1 MRNLLRSLAFLAI
14 ASASFGIGATSASA
28 VTWNL
33 PAADLTSEVR
43 PTKYPQI
50 AIAPDGATTVVWQSF
65 TGTRYIIQAATRPA
79 GSSVFGSPQNLSTGP
94 DPDNPRVAVAPD
106 GATTVVWENND
117 GGSQII
123 LAATRPAGSNVFGLP
138 QDLSEDG
145 GNAFEPEVAVAPD
158 GATTVVWRRFNGLN
172 MIAQAATR
180 PAGSSV
186 FGSPQDLSVGLRNAY
201 EPQVAISPVGG
212 ATTVVWRSYNGADE
226 TIRAATRPAGSDTFG
241 APQELSAT
249 EGNAY
254 EPQVAIAPDGA
265 TTVVWIR
272 DSLDSDFIV
281 QAKTRPANSETFG
294 ATQSLSEGVQDAVQ
308 AQVAVAPNGAT
319 TVVWQTNDGI
329 NSVIQAATRAAG
341 SSSFGTPRDLSAT
354 GGDAGSPQIAIAPD
368 GATAVVWYRS
378 EGSNDVVQASS
389 RAAGATAWSA
399 PVALSESREVNRD
412 PLPAIA
418 AANDG
423 AFTATWELGGIVQA
437 VTSEKTPTVRVRS
450 AKAKV
455 LKRSVLITSRVK
467 VSGRGRISQRATTGK
482 GKKARTWCN
491 ASKKAGAARTYTV
504 KCKIGNKGRKALR
517 NRALKL
523 TLRTTFT
530 PAGAKALTKN
540 RKLTIKRKR

>member
-65 TGTRYIIQAATRPA
+65 TGTRYII
-79 GSSVFGSPQNLSTGP
+79 
-94 DPDNPRVAVAPD
+94 
-106 GATTVVWENND
+106 
-117 GGSQII
+117 
-123 LAATRPAGSNVFGLP
+123 
-138 QDLSEDG
+138 
-145 GNAFEPEVAVAPD
+145 
-158 GATTVVWRRFNGLN
+158 
-172 MIAQAATR
+172 QAATR

-467 VSGRGRISQRATTGK
+467 VSGKGRISQRATTGK

-491 ASKKAGAARTYTV
+491 ASKKAGAAKTYTV
-504 KCKIGNKGRKALR
+504 KCKIGNTGRKALR
-517 NRALKL
+517 KRALKL

>member
-1 MRNLLRSLAFLAI
+1 
-14 ASASFGIGATSASA
+14 
-28 VTWNL
+28 
-33 PAADLTSEVR
+33 VR

-65 TGTRYIIQAATRPA
+65 TGTRDIIQAATRPA

-94 DPDNPRVAVAPD
+94 EPGNPRVAVAPD

-145 GNAFEPEVAVAPD
+145 GNASEPEVAVAPD

-226 TIRAATRPAGSDTFG
+226 IIRAATRPAGSDTFG

-254 EPQVAIAPDGA
+254 EPEVAIAPDGA

-272 DSLDSDFIV
+272 DSLDSEFIV

-319 TVVWQTNDGI
+319 TVVWQTDDGI
-329 NSVIQAATRAAG
+329 NSVIQATTRAAG
-341 SSSFGTPRDLSAT
+341 SSSFGTPQNLSAT
-354 GGDAGSPQIAIAPD
+354 EGYAETPQIAIAPD
-368 GATAVVWYRS
+368 RAITVVWTSRS
-378 EGSNDVVQASS
+378 EDSNAIVQASS
-389 RAAGATAWSA
+389 RAAGAAAWSA
-399 PVALSESREVNRD
+399 PVALSESREVIRY
-412 PLPAIA
+412 PRPAIA

-423 AFTATWELGGIVQA
+423 AFTAAWELGGIVQA
-437 VTSEKTPTVRVRS
+437 VSSEKTATVKVLS

-455 LKRSVLITSRVK
+455 LKKSVLITSRVK
-467 VSGRGRISQRATTGK
+467 VSGKGRISQRATTGK

-504 KCKIGNKGRKALR
+504 KCKIGNTGRKALR
-517 NRALKL
+517 KRALKL

-530 PAGAKALTKN
+530 PAGANAVTKN
-540 RKLTIKRKR
+540 RKLTIKR